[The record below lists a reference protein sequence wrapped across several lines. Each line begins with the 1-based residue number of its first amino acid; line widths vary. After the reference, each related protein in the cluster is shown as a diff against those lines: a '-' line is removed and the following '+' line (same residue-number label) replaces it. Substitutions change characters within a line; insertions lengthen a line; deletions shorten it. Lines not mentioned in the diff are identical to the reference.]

1 MAGGQLV
8 LSGAVAL
15 ALVLP
20 LVLVADLAQ
29 QAIHMAR
36 LVVASLAWLL
46 IVAMAGSV

>member
-1 MAGGQLV
+1 MGQLV
-8 LSGAVAL
+8 LSGAAAL

-36 LVVASLAWLL
+36 LVGASLTRLL
-46 IVAMAGSV
+46 IVAMAGLV